1 MEKGLHANNL
11 ATAFA
16 LIATTAGANL
26 SGGTATLY
34 GASLSVAAL
43 ILKVNA
49 ATLLAAKAIA
59 KDIDAAMSQTHL
71 VRGQDLL
78 LQQMIAAYPPRDAD
92 FSAADMNGGKLTEV
106 LIERITDTANDSG
119 HKTPNALA
127 AFRRV
132 MPTVFQNAFNRTTA
146 ANTTQTVS
154 LVHITAQLNASAKTD
169 ALRKVGITQDAIMG
183 LAQRI
188 AAETEDVGQAWLE
201 MQNAMN
207 IAVQVQAAGNVRSNH
222 GDIVDVVL
230 ARVAALAR
238 VGKHAAAA
246 SEIDD
251 ALERAEAQVAR
262 LLCSGVA
269 VALLERDTAKA
280 ATLLLRKAD
289 GDAGGSAAF
298 ETLRALRDH
307 HYQIGRDKV
316 SNLDSA
322 LAIDVAALVLARAAT
337 PDERGTAGN
346 DLGAALVVRGERER
360 GTARLEQAI
369 TAYTEA
375 LNDRTRD
382 RVPMQWAMTQT
393 NLGTALQS
401 LGERES
407 NTARLAQAIAA
418 YTEALKERTRD
429 RAPLQWAATQMNLG
443 NALQLLGERESNA
456 TRLEQAIATY
466 TEALKEPSRDRGPL
480 DWGATQ
486 MNLGNALQ
494 ALGERKNGMARLE
507 QAIAVY
513 TEALKEYKRD
523 RVPMQWAATQMNLGN
538 TLQALGELECDA
550 ARLERAVIAYAKAL
564 KERTRDHVPMQ
575 WAMTQMNLG
584 KALQALGERENGMA
598 RLEQA
603 IAAYSEALK
612 EYTRDRG
619 PLDWAMTQGN
629 MAGVELAFFDQSRDQ
644 SHLDRAARYMRA
656 AREVFMD
663 AQASQYID
671 IADRQMALI
680 DARRG

>member
-375 LNDRTRD
+375 L
-382 RVPMQWAMTQT
+382 
-393 NLGTALQS
+393 
-401 LGERES
+401 
-407 NTARLAQAIAA
+407 
-418 YTEALKERTRD
+418 KERTRD